1 MPNRSK
7 PARALLRPAP
17 DFGQRQIPVTRQ
29 PARAWFRLHRSNAS
43 ALEFGCFPFHRFSH
57 SRCPYPILY
66 LGPNI
71 QTCIWE
77 VFGSD
82 VFEGNRV
89 IAASKWGERSVS
101 RITVPEVK
109 VCAVSLEKTREVM
122 GVDKSSL
129 LAVDLT
135 VPQDWGLAVQEHPA
149 SFQALKYTS
158 RFVDQ
163 PCLALFD
170 RDGLPARLK
179 VSLLGT
185 LEELDPAI
193 DWLHE
198 RKAALV

>member
-1 MPNRSK
+1 MPNKTK
-7 PARALLRPAP
+7 PARTLFRPAP

-29 PARAWFRLHRSNAS
+29 PARAWFRLHRSNAP
-43 ALEFGCFPFHRFSH
+43 ALQFGCFPFHRFSH
-57 SRCPYPILY
+57 PRCPYPILY

-71 QTCIWE
+71 QTCVWE
-77 VFGSD
+77 VFGND

-89 IAASKWGERSVS
+89 IAASKWRERSVS
-101 RITVPEVK
+101 RITVPELK
-109 VCAVSLEKTREVM
+109 VCAVSLERTRDVM

-129 LAVDLT
+129 LAGDLT

-179 VSLLGT
+179 VSLLGS
-185 LEELDPAI
+185 LEDLDPAI